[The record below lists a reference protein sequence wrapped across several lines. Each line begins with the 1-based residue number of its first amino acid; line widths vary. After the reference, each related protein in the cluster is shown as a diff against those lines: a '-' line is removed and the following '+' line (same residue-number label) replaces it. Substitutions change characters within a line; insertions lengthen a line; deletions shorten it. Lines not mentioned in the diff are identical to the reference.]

1 MSKIGKKI
9 IDIPKDV
16 KVELKGLSVLIEGTK
31 GKFNYPL
38 IQGITV
44 KIEEQKVFVQ
54 RQADTQK
61 LRAYHGLVR
70 SLISNMIE
78 GVSKGFKK
86 ELEIVGVGYKAQIE
100 KDNLVLRLGFSHPV
114 KVLIWKDLKVT
125 CASANKITVEG
136 IDKQRVGEFSA
147 QIQKILPPEPYKGK
161 GIRYAN
167 QQIRKKIGKA
177 MAKG

>member
-1 MSKIGKKI
+1 MSKIGKKP

-16 KVELKGLSVLIEGTK
+16 KLEFKGQSILIQGPK
-31 GKFNYPL
+31 GKFDYTVAS
-38 IQGITV
+38 GITI
-44 KIEEQKVFVQ
+44 KIQDQKAFVEREQNT
-54 RQADTQK
+54 RQ
-61 LRAYHGLVR
+61 LRAFHGLVR
-70 SLISNMIE
+70 SLIFNMIE
-78 GVSKGFKK
+78 GVSKGYKK

-114 KVLIWKDLKVT
+114 KMQIWKDLKVA

-147 QIQKILPPEPYKGK
+147 QLQKILPPEPYKGK
-161 GIRYAN
+161 GIRFAN